1 MISDTA
7 HLIKIN
13 DKVNIDLKIINN
25 FLNKKIKNIESIIL
39 VGSFGRDE
47 GSVLVVNNKIH
58 SINDYDLVVVINN
71 RSDYPDVDKLRIELA
86 MILNIRQIDISFYL
100 KSKLSKI
107 KFSMFS
113 YDLKYASKIIYG
125 NQKILDLIPKMKSS
139 KMPFIEGV
147 RPLFLFLSS
156 LLHAYPINKQIDKN
170 QLFWNYQQLS
180 KSILGFSTAMLIF
193 DKKYHYSYLKRQLIF
208 KETYDDIELY
218 NMVKWAT
225 QFKLEPNESLLLN
238 NENYVLFWQNVCNT
252 YLIVMKNC
260 LEKYYNKNFKSW
272 FAIISQYKFDKIN
285 ILKYVY
291 SFLFNQKKYSDSIH
305 INIVEFLLCVI
316 LNGVNDKKHKNLL
329 KYEYNK
335 ISNVV
340 KIDSSFNIE
349 NLVEKILKRDP
360 NSSIFIINRENA
372 KIF

>member
-25 FLNKKIKNIESIIL
+25 FLNTKIKNIESIIL

-156 LLHAYPINKQIDKN
+156 LLHAYPIKKQIDKN

-193 DKKYHYSYLKRQLIF
+193 DKKYHYSYLN
-208 KETYDDIELY
+208 Y
-218 NMVKWAT
+218 NY
-225 QFKLEPNESLLLN
+225 N
-238 NENYVLFWQNVCNT
+238 LF
-252 YLIVMKNC
+252 
-260 LEKYYNKNFKSW
+260 
-272 FAIISQYKFDKIN
+272 
-285 ILKYVY
+285 LKKA
-291 SFLFNQKKYSDSIH
+291 N
-305 INIVEFLLCVI
+305 
-316 LNGVNDKKHKNLL
+316 
-329 KYEYNK
+329 
-335 ISNVV
+335 
-340 KIDSSFNIE
+340 
-349 NLVEKILKRDP
+349 
-360 NSSIFIINRENA
+360 
-372 KIF
+372 